1 MAGAMIAGT
10 GVDII
15 EVGRVKHALDT
26 WGERFLKRVF
36 TDREL
41 DYASTK
47 KFSHENLAARFAC
60 KESVLKAFGD
70 TRIGARL
77 KNIEVLNDAKG
88 KPEVVLH
95 GEAKEF
101 AEKKNIGN
109 ILVSMSHT
117 SNYAVSHAI
126 LWINK

>member
-1 MAGAMIAGT
+1 MIVGI

-15 EVGRVKHALDT
+15 EVERVKHALDA

-41 DYASTK
+41 DYVNTK

-95 GEAKEF
+95 GEVKEY
-101 AEKKNIGN
+101 AEKKNIGS

-117 SNYAVSHAI
+117 GNYAVSQAI
-126 LWINK
+126 LWTNK